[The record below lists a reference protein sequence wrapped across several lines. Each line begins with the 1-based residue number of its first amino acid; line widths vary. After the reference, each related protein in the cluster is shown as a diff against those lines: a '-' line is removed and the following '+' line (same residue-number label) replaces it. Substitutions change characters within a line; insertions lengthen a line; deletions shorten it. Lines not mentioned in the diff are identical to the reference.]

1 MDQSVIGSVIT
12 SKVCDNNTM
21 VSTATFISMLKSVVW
36 YLTITLSAILW
47 SSFVAIIYGL
57 HIAELPHDHDKIKQ

>member
-21 VSTATFISMLKSVVW
+21 VSTATFISMLKSVSGISLSHCLLSCDRHSLPLSTVYTLQN
-36 YLTITLSAILW
+36 YLMIMT
-47 SSFVAIIYGL
+47 
-57 HIAELPHDHDKIKQ
+57 K